1 VKSSKLVG
9 IHQPNFL
16 PWIGFFNK
24 LVMADIFILLDDV
37 QFPKGGGSGNWTNRH
52 LILYNGKERWATVP
66 VSRNFS
72 GLKNIN
78 EIRFAQGN
86 NWKRSYLEII
96 NNSYSKA
103 KYFSEIFHFLELS
116 LNYETEFLSEL
127 NIHLIHSVLQVLQI
141 SNKTLIKSSDLGKKG
156 KSNDLL
162 CSLVQTVGSDSYLC
176 GAGASGYFDV
186 DVFEEKNIKVIYQN
200 YKPIIYPQLNRME
213 FTGRL
218 SIVDAM
224 MNCGLVKTQELVLG
238 ESNV

>member
-1 VKSSKLVG
+1 VG

-24 LVMADIFILLDDV
+24 IVMADIFILLDDV

-52 LILYNGKERWATVP
+52 LIIYNGKERWATVP

-86 NWKRSYLEII
+86 NWKRSYLELI

-103 KYFSEIFHFLELS
+103 KYFPEIFNFLEFS
-116 LNYETEFLSEL
+116 LAHETEFLSEL

-176 GAGASGYFDV
+176 GGGASGYLNA
-186 DVFEEKNIKVIYQN
+186 DVFEERKIKIIYQN
-200 YKPIIYPQLNRME
+200 YRPIEYPQLYGSK
-213 FTGRL
+213 FVGGL

-224 MNCGLVKTQELVLG
+224 MNCGLIRTRELVFG
-238 ESNV
+238 VENV